1 MLAWMCF
8 LFSFFSDDVSLT
20 QPTGRRGWGVKMT
33 GFCSVFVLCRAQ
45 GLRLARGGHVPDGT
59 GALPLSVLLREDKE
73 CLATTGLLHRRAGH
87 LYSNLAGQASR
98 RSLFDSEMLFEVLC
112 YFPGWW
118 RWYSTQPLV
127 VGCCWFFPL
136 FFFLFPFFLV
146 FSINDASFLTLLP
159 PPPPPPPP
167 SFF

>member
-1 MLAWMCF
+1 MLFVFVF
-8 LFSFFSDDVSLT
+8 LWWCVIDSAHREEGV
-20 QPTGRRGWGVKMT
+20 GVKMT

-98 RSLFDSEMLFEVLC
+98 MSLFDSEMLFEVLC
-112 YFPGWW
+112 YFPGWG

-127 VGCCWFFPL
+127 VGCCWVFSFFFPCFL
-136 FFFLFPFFLV
+136 FFFFPRIFYQRCLFFNFT
-146 FSINDASFLTLLP
+146 S
-159 PPPPPPPP
+159 PP
-167 SFF
+167 SPRFFYF